1 MNINNLMKEL
11 EVILNKYKY
20 LGSVLEEKK
29 FSKKIAFECI
39 ECLMSLDN
47 LEYYYLDLNEMNITF
62 EERFNDKEVNEL
74 IFNVR
79 NLLTECILDK
89 TIKSF

>member
-1 MNINNLMKEL
+1 
-11 EVILNKYKY
+11 
-20 LGSVLEEKK
+20 
-29 FSKKIAFECI
+29 
-39 ECLMSLDN
+39 MSLDN
-47 LEYYYLDLNEMNITF
+47 LEYYYLGLNEMNITF